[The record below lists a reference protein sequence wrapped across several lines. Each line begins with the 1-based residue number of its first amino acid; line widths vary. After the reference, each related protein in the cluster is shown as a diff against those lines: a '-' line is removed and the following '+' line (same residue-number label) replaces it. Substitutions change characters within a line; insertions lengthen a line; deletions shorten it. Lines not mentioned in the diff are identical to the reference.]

1 MSKQPE
7 KQVKTT
13 LFGTYFWMIMHVITW
28 AMLGWLLVI
37 IMGCILVLW
46 LGSDLGLN
54 YLNNLLNGQLYYLN
68 TIGHEFSVNWPINFA
83 VTCAHF
89 VYEWIFVK
97 TNLIHFIQGAQ
108 QSIQQPGSINN
119 FVNNYLKLDPVI
131 NSTYPIIATYSKVIV
146 ISTELMIMKLVT
158 LFLSL
163 FGIALIMLVG
173 VVDGLVQRDIRKFSG
188 ARETAL
194 LYHRAKSIALSFI
207 IIGFFVYL
215 ILPLNIA
222 PEFILIPTAAIS
234 AYFLMVSIKLFKKN
248 A

>member
-1 MSKQPE
+1 MKKQPE
-7 KQVKTT
+7 KQVQTT
-13 LFGTYFWMIMHVITW
+13 LFGKIFWMIMRVITW

-37 IMGCILVLW
+37 IISCIMVLW
-46 LGSDLGLN
+46 LGHESGLN
-54 YLNNLLNGQLYYLN
+54 YLNDLLNGQLYYLD
-68 TIGHEFSVNWPINFA
+68 TISHEFSINWPINFA

-89 VYEWIFVK
+89 VYEWMFVK
-97 TNLIHFIQGAQ
+97 TNLIHFIQDAQ
-108 QSIQQPGSINN
+108 QSIQRSDSINN
-119 FVNNYLKLDPVI
+119 FANIYLKSNSVI
-131 NSTYPIIATYSKVIV
+131 SSTYSIVATYLKAVV
-146 ISTELMIMKLVT
+146 ISTELMVIKLIT

-173 VVDGLVQRDIRKFSG
+173 IADGLVQRDIRKFSG

-207 IIGFFVYL
+207 IIGIFVYL
-215 ILPLNIA
+215 ILPLNFA

-234 AYFLMVSIKLFKKN
+234 AYFIMLSIKLFKKN